1 VPAGGNIEGAE
12 MTGQTRKLAI
22 VTGGAKGLGRHLCLR
37 LAEAGYDILVNYLSS
52 EAEADAL
59 VARLGALGAAAWKQR
74 ADVGHAEEVA
84 ALFAAADA
92 TGRELGLVIN
102 NVGIF
107 DPVPL
112 REIGAEQWERTI
124 AVNLNGAFHVCRQ
137 ALGRLGPGGQ
147 VINIGVAGNQLNQ
160 AESFATDYYISKAA
174 LLQLTRA
181 LAAEYAP
188 DGIRLNMVSPGQLDN
203 SVGEVGGVPAR
214 VPIGRDGSLED
225 VFQAVEYLLAAGYVT
240 GANIEVSGGY
250 RL

>member
-1 VPAGGNIEGAE
+1 MRFYFKN
-12 MTGQTRKLAI
+12 R
-22 VTGGAKGLGRHLCLR
+22 R
-37 LAEAGYDILVNYLSS
+37 LVE
-52 EAEADAL
+52 
-59 VARLGALGAAAWKQR
+59 
-74 ADVGHAEEVA
+74 
-84 ALFAAADA
+84 
-92 TGRELGLVIN
+92 
-102 NVGIF
+102 
-107 DPVPL
+107 
-112 REIGAEQWERTI
+112 
-124 AVNLNGAFHVCRQ
+124 LNGAFHVCRQ

-147 VINIGVAGNQLNQ
+147 IINIGVAGNQLNQ